1 VAALGAAGTT
11 GKPVAGARGGIGQ
24 RGFGH
29 LYKFGIAFGAH
40 RASIADAAIALQKTA
55 RRIAALS
62 AVYFP
67 CMAIALML
75 AEALAYTR
83 I

>member
-1 VAALGAAGTT
+1 
-11 GKPVAGARGGIGQ
+11 
-24 RGFGH
+24 